1 MGTTHVGRLL
11 NRKVRRQHA
20 GHHDDA
26 SEGELHPREYRRVQR
41 KGDGHRM
48 ADARRRHHDRHQLSR
63 RSGVHGGAASAVDQL
78 PPQPASGAALLPMH
92 HRRRECRR
100 RISAF
105 SAGQEPVPRR
115 CGQEA
120 GPSAG
125 SGQGWEGHDLSR
137 VPAAAQ
143 GADEVRARVLAALLL
158 LPTALVAQNA
168 ELHVMPIRGNVFMV
182 VGAGSN
188 VTVSA
193 GVDGVLVVDAGTA
206 AMADKT
212 LAMITEIDRATS
224 EPGRLTTCVG
234 PACYQPGRLGPFTPF
249 GWAGP
254 AYNAVIASPKPAKPI
269 RWILQTTVDPEHT
282 GGTAKLALAGKTYN
296 GGEAGRLIGDVT
308 PATVIGQENILK
320 RMTQTKFPEA
330 AWPTETY
337 YIPTYKMSQ
346 YINGEGIQMY
356 HAPAAID
363 DTDSIVYF
371 RYSDVISA
379 GDIYTPGRYPMIDTA
394 KGGTVQGE
402 IDALNKIIDIAFP
415 EYRHQGGT
423 MIVPGHGRL
432 GDTADVAIYRNMVVV
447 IRDRILDMKK
457 QGMSLQQVKAAKV
470 TLDYDGIYGTPDKFI
485 EAVYQTLDTK

>member
-1 MGTTHVGRLL
+1 M
-11 NRKVRRQHA
+11 KA
-20 GHHDDA
+20 G
-26 SEGELHPREYRRVQR
+26 
-41 KGDGHRM
+41 
-48 ADARRRHHDRHQLSR
+48 
-63 RSGVHGGAASAVDQL
+63 
-78 PPQPASGAALLPMH
+78 
-92 HRRRECRR
+92 
-100 RISAF
+100 
-105 SAGQEPVPRR
+105 
-115 CGQEA
+115 
-120 GPSAG
+120 
-125 SGQGWEGHDLSR
+125 
-137 VPAAAQ
+137 
-143 GADEVRARVLAALLL
+143 VLAALLL
-158 LPTALVAQNA
+158 LPAALVAQNA
-168 ELHVMPIRGNVFMV
+168 ELHVMPVRGNVFML

-206 AMADKT
+206 AMADNT
-212 LAMITEIDRATS
+212 LAVINEINRATS

-234 PACYQPGRLGPFTPF
+234 PACYQPGSLGPFTPF

-254 AYNAVIASPKPAKPI
+254 SYNAVIASPKPPKPI
-269 RWILQTTVDPEHT
+269 RWIVQTTVDPDHT

-296 GGEAGRLIGDVT
+296 GGEAGRLVGDVT
-308 PATVIGQENILK
+308 PATVIGHENILK

-330 AWPTETY
+330 SWPTETY

-356 HAPAAID
+356 YAPAAID

-457 QGMSLQQVKAAKV
+457 QGMTVQQVKAANV